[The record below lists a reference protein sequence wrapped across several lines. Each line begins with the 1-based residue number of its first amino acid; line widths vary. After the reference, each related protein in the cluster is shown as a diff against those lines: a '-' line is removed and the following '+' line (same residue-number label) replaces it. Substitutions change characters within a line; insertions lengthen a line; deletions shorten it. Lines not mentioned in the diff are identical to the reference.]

1 MSKFDEY
8 GYNVSEFESFNDFES
23 LENEK
28 RSWRI
33 KIENKIDDAETR
45 IKKNTNNAKDEIN
58 NNISS
63 STAEIKSGILQNNG
77 DITNKI
83 NSSSTETNSKIAD
96 VNSTVKNNESYLKKI
111 LNHLKIDF

>member
-63 STAEIKSGILQNNG
+63 STEEIKSEI
-77 DITNKI
+77 
-83 NSSSTETNSKIAD
+83 
-96 VNSTVKNNESYLKKI
+96 LKKQFI
-111 LNHLKIDF
+111 IQSHYRSENVEKTYLSLFAIFLS

>member
-33 KIENKIDDAETR
+33 KIENKIDDAETS
-45 IKKNTNNAKDEIN
+45 IKENTNKAKDEIN
-58 NNISS
+58 NNAKSIIHD
-63 STAEIKSGILQNNG
+63 EQRLINVFEWIIK
-77 DITNKI
+77 NKI
-83 NSSSTETNSKIAD
+83 GK
-96 VNSTVKNNESYLKKI
+96 
-111 LNHLKIDF
+111 

>member
-45 IKKNTNNAKDEIN
+45 IKRTPIMQKMK
-58 NNISS
+58 
-63 STAEIKSGILQNNG
+63 
-77 DITNKI
+77 
-83 NSSSTETNSKIAD
+83 
-96 VNSTVKNNESYLKKI
+96 
-111 LNHLKIDF
+111 

>member
-28 RSWRI
+28 RSWRN

-63 STAEIKSGILQNNG
+63 STAEIKSGILQNKG

-83 NSSSTETNSKIAD
+83 NSSSTVTNSKIAD

-111 LNHLKIDF
+111 LNYLKIDF